1 MRLERLSRSTP
12 IGEQEQLKVP
22 QSAPAHR
29 KVMRNNNG
37 HAIGGSRYTS
47 DGTGVL
53 VSSSSLSSVWGPR
66 SNSADLLG
74 NNVRQSAD
82 GKILFP
88 RDLAGLNGIHSN
100 CARMIEKLSP
110 TSEKADDVP
119 TVTLLNSSPDNG
131 DVDTMVARESDRL
144 LDSGVSSETS
154 ATPPSRRITP
164 GRRSSGFPPGSPSP
178 RVTFDS
184 SPMGGLCVQ
193 QQRRCSS
200 ETVL

>member
-12 IGEQEQLKVP
+12 FGEQEQLKVP

-47 DGTGVL
+47 DGTGVHA
-53 VSSSSLSSVWGPR
+53 SSSSLSSVWGPR

-74 NNVRQSAD
+74 NNVRQAPD
-82 GKILFP
+82 GQTSFP

-100 CARMIEKLSP
+100 CARTIEKLSP

-119 TVTLLNSSPDNG
+119 CVTVLNTSHDKG
-131 DVDTMVARESDRL
+131 DVDIMAVRESDRL
-144 LDSGVSSETS
+144 LDSGISSETS
-154 ATPPSRRITP
+154 ATPPSRRIIT
-164 GRRSSGFPPGSPSP
+164 GRRSSGFLPGSPSP

-193 QQRRCSS
+193 QQKRCSS